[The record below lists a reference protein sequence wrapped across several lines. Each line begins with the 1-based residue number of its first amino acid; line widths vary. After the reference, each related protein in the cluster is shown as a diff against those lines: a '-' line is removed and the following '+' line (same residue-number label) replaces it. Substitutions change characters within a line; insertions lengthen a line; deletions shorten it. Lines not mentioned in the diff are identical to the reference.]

1 MILSRKSS
9 FSNIFSSSFNI
20 SLIPPPEALITGGT
34 TLTLNPYILGIY
46 VKFSVTCFCFL
57 SLFFSIDILLQIHL
71 NNIKTLSPGANILG
85 VSGKNIKTNS

>member
-57 SLFFSIDILLQIHL
+57 YLFFSIDRLQIHL